1 MDLDFRD
8 RRPKLLIMR
17 FLILAISLLLVSLN
31 LEAQHSGYSFKFGP
45 TMGIQ
50 QWDGFDRGPLFG
62 YHADIQ
68 IENISETDARTLYAA
83 LGYHQRGSA
92 NRFQYSV
99 LGTNERRQTTTKFI
113 FNNAVLTAG
122 GKQIYALQNLQGHV
136 SIALRGEVNIN
147 YTSRI
152 DDQDIENDTRFL
164 QSFPQEQFVNRF
176 LYGIDVGAGIEFP
189 LSPTL
194 DGLLEIKV
202 SPDLSRQYFQPPFA
216 GFDPFTGNNRNFAE
230 RRINNI
236 SFELSFGIRLI
247 RYSE

>member
-1 MDLDFRD
+1 
-8 RRPKLLIMR
+8 MR
-17 FLILAISLLLVSLN
+17 SFILAISLLVAGLSLR
-31 LEAQHSGYSFKFGP
+31 AQHTGYSFKFGP

-68 IENISETDARTLYAA
+68 VENISETDARTLFAA

-92 NRFQYSV
+92 NRFRYSV
-99 LGTNERRQTTTKFI
+99 LGRNEIRQTTTKFI

-122 GKQIYALQNLQGHV
+122 GKQLYALQKLQGHV

-147 YTSRI
+147 YKTQI
-152 DDQDIENDTRFL
+152 DDQVVVNDTRFT

-176 LYGIDVGAGIEFP
+176 LYGIDIGAGIEFP

-194 DGLLEIKV
+194 DGLLEFKV
-202 SPDLSRQYFQPPFA
+202 SPDLSRQYFQPPVP
-216 GFDPFTGNNRNFAE
+216 GFDPISGNNRIYPE

-247 RYSE
+247 RYSEY